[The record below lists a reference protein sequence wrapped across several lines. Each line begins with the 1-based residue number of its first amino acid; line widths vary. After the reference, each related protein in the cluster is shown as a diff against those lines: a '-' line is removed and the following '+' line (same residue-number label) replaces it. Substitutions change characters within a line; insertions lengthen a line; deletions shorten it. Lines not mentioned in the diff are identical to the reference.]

1 LAERVRKILIV
12 EDEPDNREIMRA
24 VVEDILGHRALLVA
38 DGNAALDVIGARSP
52 SMILMDL
59 MMPIVDGF
67 EVIRTL
73 KTDGRTAHIPIIA
86 VSGLS
91 RPADREHAMEMGADD
106 FIMKPFDLEQLI
118 EVIERR
124 T

>member
-1 LAERVRKILIV
+1 
-12 EDEPDNREIMRA
+12 
-24 VVEDILGHRALLVA
+24 
-38 DGNAALDVIGARSP
+38 
-52 SMILMDL
+52 

>member
-1 LAERVRKILIV
+1 LAEQVRKILIV

-118 EVIERR
+118 EVIEQR

>member
-73 KTDGRTAHIPIIA
+73 KTDGRTAHIPIIT
-86 VSGLS
+86 VSGLN